1 MSKNTNQ
8 GSGKLHSMRKHYLR
22 ATFNRQESISQW
34 KKLESIRSALKAA
47 MIFFALVGIAL
58 GASLLALYWSA
69 EDARK
74 WILAGVGLA
83 IGLVLCIAAGIIRH
97 RVSLACEEKYI
108 SYFVHDMFVQDGAD
122 AIKAETVDPVLENA
136 IVISINSTLTAP
148 AEYEERQI
156 TRAEIAKINDEET
169 LLEIQKYRAKA
180 DAVDIFGKKVMQDGD
195 YDHFSGSVNHA
206 VVFVD
211 NIEVGVVDLGSE
223 FSVFRVNPGLH
234 TLRIKI
240 RKDYPHYDKVLNV
253 ETPITPVYIE
263 NDYRIFRYT
272 IDAASADNQNVSYK
286 LKCAEYDDMATFR
299 RDLHNSD
306 RLELLERDAELPPHL
321 CKRAEELYAKLSI
334 QDKYIDA
341 FREEEEKRYLRHK
354 YQWLNKADKELDPHL
369 LYHYRAEVRKLQR
382 EIYAVQTNPRFPEF
396 RKVKMIDI
404 LEARMSEL
412 LGDLYGKLNLPVDQ
426 FPAKRLNKLRN
437 ILLFGQESIRFEQIA
452 EQLSGNAQD
461 ARLPDN
467 KKPDIV
473 VNVHNTI
480 QKEKTHH

>member
-8 GSGKLHSMRKHYLR
+8 GSEKLHSMRRHYLR
-22 ATFNRQESISQW
+22 ATYNRQESISQW
-34 KKLESIRSALKAA
+34 KKLEAIRSALKAA
-47 MIFFALVGIAL
+47 MIFFVLVGIAL

-83 IGLVLCIAAGIIRH
+83 IGLLFCVAAGVVRY
-97 RVSLACEEKYI
+97 RVSGICEEKYI
-108 SYFVHDMFVQDGAD
+108 AYFVHDMFVQDGAD
-122 AIKAETVDPVLENA
+122 AIKAETVDPVLENS
-136 IVISINSTLTAP
+136 IVISVHSTLTAP
-148 AEYEERQI
+148 AEYEEREI
-156 TRAEIAKINDEET
+156 TRGEIAKINDEET
-169 LLEIQKYRAKA
+169 LMEIQKYRAPA
-180 DAVDIFGKKVMQDGD
+180 DIIDVFGKKVMQDGD

-206 VVFVD
+206 LVFVD
-211 NIEVGVVDLGSE
+211 DIEVGVVDLDSE

-240 RKDYPHYDKVLNV
+240 RKDYPHYDKTLNI
-253 ETPITPVYIE
+253 ETPVTPVYIE
-263 NDYRIFRYT
+263 NDYRIFRYA
-272 IDAASADNQNVSYK
+272 IDAVSADNQTVSYK

-306 RLELLERDAELPPHL
+306 RLERLERDAELSPHL
-321 CKRAEELYAKLSI
+321 CKRAETLYAKLSI

-354 YQWLNKADKELDPHL
+354 YQWLNKTDKEIDPRL
-369 LYHYRAEVRKLQR
+369 LYHYRTEVRRLQQ
-382 EIYAVQTNPRFPEF
+382 EIYAVQTNPRFPDF
-396 RKVKMIDI
+396 RKAKMIDI

-412 LGDLYGKLNLPVDQ
+412 LSDLYSKLNLPLDQ
-426 FPAKRLNKLRN
+426 FPARRLNKLRN

-452 EQLSGNAQD
+452 EQLTGNAQD

-467 KKPDIV
+467 KKPNIA
-473 VNVHNTI
+473 VNI
-480 QKEKTHH
+480 QNAVQQ